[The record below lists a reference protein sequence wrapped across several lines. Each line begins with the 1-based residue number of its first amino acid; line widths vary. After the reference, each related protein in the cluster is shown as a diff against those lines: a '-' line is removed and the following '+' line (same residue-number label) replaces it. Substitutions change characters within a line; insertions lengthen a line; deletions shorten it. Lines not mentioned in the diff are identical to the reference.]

1 MSGDKKPMTYYP
13 IFLDLKGKV
22 ILVVG
27 GGRVAQRKVE
37 ALLDSGAE
45 IRIVS
50 SKLTES
56 LNKLVALRDLDCLN
70 DEFQDKHLEDVFLV
84 IAATDDRELNH
95 RISDIAKKKGLLVN
109 AVDQPSDCNFIVP
122 SIVRQGDLQIA
133 VSTSGK
139 SPALAR
145 KLRKQLDKQFGD
157 EYESFLILMGC
168 LRKKILAQGLAQ
180 EENSRIFNEIVNSDI
195 LDALLRKDRERTRSI
210 LRRSLPDF
218 PDLEE
223 CLECLTK
230 RNAL

>member
-1 MSGDKKPMTYYP
+1 MAYYP

-27 GGRVAQRKVE
+27 GGRVAERKVE

-45 IRIVS
+45 IRIVGG
-50 SKLTES
+50 KITEG
-56 LNKLVALRDLDCLN
+56 LNKLVELRDLVCLN
-70 DEFQDKHLEDVFLV
+70 DEFQDKHLEGVFLV

-95 RISDIAKKKGLLVN
+95 RISTVAKEKGLLVN
-109 AVDQPSDCNFIVP
+109 AVDQPADCNFIVP

-195 LDALLRKDRERTRSI
+195 LDALLRKDRERTRFI

>member
-1 MSGDKKPMTYYP
+1 MAYYP

-27 GGRVAQRKVE
+27 GGRVAERKVE

-45 IRIVS
+45 IRIVGG
-50 SKLTES
+50 KITEG
-56 LNKLVALRDLDCLN
+56 LNKLVELRDLVCLN
-70 DEFQDKHLEDVFLV
+70 DEFQDKHLEGVFLV

-95 RISDIAKKKGLLVN
+95 RISTVAKEKGLLVN
-109 AVDQPSDCNFIVP
+109 AVDQPADCNFIVP